1 MKPRVVLLYGDTGGG
16 HRSAAQA
23 IEKALHMRYPDQFET
38 ALVNGLRYA
47 PFFVNAFTETYP
59 MWVNYARVLYALGFH
74 ATNDRRRVLALRN
87 VLDPL
92 SEKSVDAIVENNPA
106 DLYISCHPLF
116 AQSVPGALRRLKHPA
131 PIIHVVT
138 DLVSGHVAH
147 YTPEVDHLIVPTE
160 EARQQAIRN
169 LVPPEK
175 ISVCGQP
182 VAPDFAERCKKRAE
196 TRAALALGDQLT
208 VMVIGGGDGMGR
220 LEITARYLALS
231 GLPIQLL
238 VVCGRNQT
246 VKENLEFLN
255 PRVPMKVFGFV
266 NNIPELMGAS
276 DILVTK
282 AGPGTICEAFIAG
295 LPIILYDAVPGQ
307 EDGNVDYVVKNGA
320 GAWCPF
326 PWTVVRQVKEW
337 INDPEA
343 LARAR
348 AASQRLA
355 QPDSA
360 LRIADV
366 AVDVLQRA
374 QLDRGAAASEHSA
387 TAERWDVGSAPERSA
402 ASS

>member
-1 MKPRVVLLYGDTGGG
+1 MKPKVVLLYGDTGGG

-23 IEKALHMRYPDQFET
+23 IAQALHLRYPERFET
-38 ALVNGLRYA
+38 ELVNGLRYA

-74 ATNDRRRVLALRN
+74 ATNDRRRILALRN

-92 SEKSVDAIVENNPA
+92 SEKSADAIVENNPA

-116 AQSVPGALRRLKHPA
+116 AQSVPGALRRLRSAA
-131 PIIHVVT
+131 PIVHVVT

-182 VAPDFAERCKKRAE
+182 VAPDFAERCQKRAE
-196 TRAALALGDQLT
+196 TRAALGLDDALVT
-208 VMVIGGGDGMGR
+208 VLVIGGGDGMGR

-255 PRVPMKVFGFV
+255 PRVPAMKVFGFV

-326 PWTVVRQVKEW
+326 PWAVVRQVKEW
-337 INDPEA
+337 LSAPQVLAQVREA
-343 LARAR
+343 SR
-348 AASQRLA
+348 RLA

-360 LRIADV
+360 LRIAEV
-366 AVDVLQRA
+366 AVGVWERA
-374 QLDRGAAASEHSA
+374 RANGANVPSAS
-387 TAERWDVGSAPERSA
+387 AER
-402 ASS
+402 